1 MMRTNRC
8 ILEYIVNRSIS
19 DITYFT
25 YHTFACSKCL
35 CRSCYACRL
44 PFVMGIENQ
53 YEYLKGSEK
62 MMLNK

>member
-1 MMRTNRC
+1 MMRINRG

-25 YHTFACSKCL
+25 YSTFACSKCL

-44 PFVMGIENQ
+44 TFVMGIENQ
-53 YEYLKGSEK
+53 YASLKGCEK
-62 MMLNK
+62 MKLYK

>member
-1 MMRTNRC
+1 MMRINRG

-25 YHTFACSKCL
+25 YSTFACSKCL

-44 PFVMGIENQ
+44 PFRNGYRESIRIFERL
-53 YEYLKGSEK
+53 LKNEA
-62 MMLNK
+62 L